1 MIVEY
6 TGRQFVVTEKYKVYA
21 AAALDRI
28 GRLAPRAASA
38 HVIFIADKYRMIA
51 EVTLT
56 TGGQNLVAVCESP
69 EMMTA
74 LHDALAT
81 IEQQLVRS
89 RQRTT
94 KIMRHPRVASVRTMA
109 DPTEVVPVAVN
120 P

>member
-28 GRLAPRAASA
+28 GRLAARAASA
-38 HVIFIADKYRMIA
+38 HIILITDKYRKIA

-56 TGGQNLVAVCESP
+56 TAGQNLVAVCESSD
-69 EMMTA
+69 MMTA

-89 RQRTT
+89 HQRSTR
-94 KIMRHPRVASVRTMA
+94 IMRRPRTPGLRT
-109 DPTEVVPVAVN
+109 PVETGTSAAT
-120 P
+120 PA

>member
-28 GRLAPRAASA
+28 GRLAARAASA
-38 HVIFIADKYRMIA
+38 HIILISDKYRMIA

-56 TGGQNLVAVCESP
+56 TAGQNLVAICESA

-81 IEQQLVRS
+81 IEQQVVRS

-94 KIMRHPRVASVRTMA
+94 KIMRHPRVASVRTMG
-109 DPTEVVPVAVN
+109 DPAEVAPAAVN
-120 P
+120 Q